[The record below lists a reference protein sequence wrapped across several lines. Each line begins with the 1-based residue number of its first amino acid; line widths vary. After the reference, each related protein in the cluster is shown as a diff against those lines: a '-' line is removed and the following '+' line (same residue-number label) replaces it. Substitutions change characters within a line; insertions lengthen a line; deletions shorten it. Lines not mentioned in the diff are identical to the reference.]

1 MGHPV
6 CKIFFLHK
14 LSFLNIFASISQK
27 NLNFIPKNIDF
38 DLKIEDFNLQ
48 SLNFD
53 LNSVDFVLKSE
64 DSDLKFYTLS
74 KISDKV
80 QTLMEM
86 SRVQVRDE
94 QGSGEG

>member
-1 MGHPV
+1 MFSSQV
-6 CKIFFLHK
+6 NFLD
-14 LSFLNIFASISQK
+14 NIFASISQK

-64 DSDLKFYTLS
+64 NFILKSEDSDLKFYTLS

-94 QGSGEG
+94 